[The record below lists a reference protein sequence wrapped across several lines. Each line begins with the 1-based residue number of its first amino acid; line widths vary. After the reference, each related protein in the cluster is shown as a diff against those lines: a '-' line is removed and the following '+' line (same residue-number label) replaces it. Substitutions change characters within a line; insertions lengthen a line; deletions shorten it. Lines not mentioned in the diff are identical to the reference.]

1 MHASTTMTDVSCPS
15 DHRVLWREIMK
26 YLVLNIYIYIYI
38 YIYISQQTGVG
49 NAAVQLCT
57 E

>member
-38 YIYISQQTGVG
+38 SQQTGVG